1 MFLRTRSSSDAYS
14 WTVALGISEEV
25 EQLGLKGS
33 KKKKSKTEKRKTEK
47 RKTESNTTV
56 GVSPIACRIVVNG
69 RLCGVELPHNLTS
82 LNAHLGQHEKM
93 GELPHNISLC
103 PFARVPGKKACT
115 SNEGRSKLSVFAR
128 HVHSM
133 HFLNVPR
140 VLCDLCGAD
149 YARGDEIARHTCSGA
164 KGTSVKDRPR
174 NRPQK
179 KRKLG

>member
-1 MFLRTRSSSDAYS
+1 MIGVSSITRYVIVNRQS
-14 WTVALGISEEV
+14 
-25 EQLGLKGS
+25 LGL
-33 KKKKSKTEKRKTEK
+33 
-47 RKTESNTTV
+47 N
-56 GVSPIACRIVVNG
+56 SPIIFQLSTLTLG
-69 RLCGVELPHNLTS
+69 R
-82 LNAHLGQHEKM
+82 EKW
-93 GELPHNISLC
+93 GELPYNISLC

-140 VLCDLCGAD
+140 ILCDRCGAD
-149 YARGDEIARHTCSGA
+149 YARGDEIARHTCSSA